1 MALPAFRLRKIAYR
15 RALFSAIGT
24 IQQPRQENNTP
35 TFDGKTGLKFMPN
48 NLPAA
53 WRNKAR

>member
-1 MALPAFRLRKIAYR
+1 MAPPAFRLRKMAYR
-15 RALFSAIGT
+15 RALVSAVGT
-24 IQQPRQENNTP
+24 IQQPRQENNTLM
-35 TFDGKTGLKFMPN
+35 FDGKTGLKFMPN